1 MDDVTKWMLYICT
14 LGEVRVIPTPI
25 RVIATTLGFKGVYIN
40 SELWNVCV
48 DTY

>member
-1 MDDVTKWMLYICT
+1 MNIYINIYIYI
-14 LGEVRVIPTPI
+14 GEVRVIPTPI
-25 RVIATTLGFKGVYIN
+25 RVIATTLWFKGVYIN